1 MKYTVASSRMLWDK
15 VPEATQAKLQK
26 LAKKFSEDIMRMV
39 KTRQRAKKLED
50 EIQALSGGV
59 YPAGVR
65 PYKVQFN
72 DPNLNRVF
80 NVTVQKFSI
89 EIKAGS
95 TVNEAKAKIYMET
108 QKFFKELDHFAMD
121 KSIEDMYESTD
132 FAMFEKACQKAFQDE
147 QKTIS
152 KLVLKSWPKGLE
164 QACTGLA
171 EGKAAVLF
179 DKLARKVAE
188 QFFKKR

>member
-1 MKYTVASSRMLWDK
+1 MLWDK